1 MSFFRL
7 IVASLLHHWRTNL
20 AVAGGVAAGTAVLTG
35 ALLVGDSMKGS
46 LRRLTLERLGPI
58 EEILLV
64 DRFFREELADELAA
78 EQRFKEH
85 FAAVAPVIFLNASLE
100 NAEEK
105 DHPAAHRV
113 NLLGCDDRF
122 WQDVGKG
129 QAPAVPDE
137 FSDVLPRQRIVLSRP
152 LADDL
157 GVKEGDWV
165 VVRMGSVAGIPAESL
180 LGEDEQTVESTR
192 RRVVAIIPAEGP
204 GCFSLRPDQQLPLNA
219 FVPLSALQGTLGVP
233 DGRVNALLVTGR
245 RTDGA
250 LPPQSDHEALQGMLR
265 PSLGDYGIQL
275 KKTDRGPLSYFNI
288 TSDRVFLSDAVEDEI
303 TRALSGTG
311 FQPVLTYLANKI
323 DVKPADPDVE
333 PRDQRSGIPYSTI
346 TAIEFAQEPPLGPF
360 RSSLHE
366 AAPIP
371 PLGDRQGQKN
381 AIVLNRWAW
390 NDLGKPQPGTTIY
403 VRYFLPESTHG
414 EPQEREEPFTLADV
428 VELDGAAADPDLTP
442 TVPKVTDQDSLAD
455 WQPPFEPF
463 YWEWLRDD
471 GKPGE
476 ESHKDEDYWTDHK
489 ATPKAFVSLAAGRK
503 LWGSRFG
510 QTTSIGVR
518 PDGMTLDQLEE
529 RLLHGPDAIR
539 IRPAAMGFAF
549 QPVKRQ
555 GLEAA
560 RGTTDFNVLFLAL
573 SFFVIAAAVMLVALL
588 FRLGIE
594 QRAGELGILTAVGF
608 TRRRIGRLLAVEGLL
623 VATLGS
629 LMGMPA
635 GLGYAALMVH
645 GLQTWWVKAIVRPFL
660 SLYVAWPS
668 LLVGLASGVVV
679 AQLAILWTV
688 RRTRHVAPRQ
698 LLAGEMTQPGRR
710 AGEGSRYARKA
721 AWLTLVAAI
730 AFGLLATV
738 AEEMRAAAFFAAG
751 AMVLAACLT
760 LVWVRL
766 RSGTTGPAVVAGRG
780 NLLRIALRNA
790 ARNPGRSTLTIGLV
804 ASASFLIVAISAF
817 RLDPVRWTPK
827 RQSGNGGFALVA
839 ESDQPIY
846 EDLDVPAGGWL
857 PQGTKTIA
865 LRVAAGDDASCLNLY
880 KPTQPR
886 ILGVP
891 EAMIARG
898 GFAWA
903 GSLAETPRQRENP
916 WLLLE
921 ESLDAEVGEADDVP
935 LVPMIIE
942 KNTATYSLH
951 LGFNPLGKTYDV
963 TDGRGKTLRLKI
975 VGLLSGSLFQGELL
989 ISEKALLD
997 HFPDVSGYR
1006 FFLTE
1011 TPPGQS
1017 ESVQE
1022 KLQEE
1027 FRDYGFT
1034 AEPTG
1039 RRLDRFLAVQNT
1051 YLLTFSSLGGL
1062 GLLLGTFGLATVQLR
1077 NVLQR
1082 RGELALLRAAG
1093 FRRFTLAELVM
1104 LENGV
1109 LLCAGLGSGVLAA
1122 LVAVLPH
1129 WLTGGAA
1136 VPGVSLATMLAA
1148 VLLVGLLAGLLA
1160 VRAALTAPL
1169 LPALRRER

>member
-1 MSFFRL
+1 MSLLRL
-7 IVASLLHHWRTNL
+7 IIASLIHHWRTNL

-46 LRRLTLERLGPI
+46 LRRLTVERLGPI

-64 DRFFREELADELAA
+64 DRFFREDLTEELAA
-78 EQRFKEH
+78 SQQFKER
-85 FAAVAPVIFLNASLE
+85 FTAAVPVIFLNVSLE
-100 NAEEK
+100 NVEEK
-105 DHPAAHRV
+105 DRRPTHRV

-122 WQDVGKG
+122 WKHVGNG
-129 QAPAVPDE
+129 RVPAVAE
-137 FSDVLPRQRIVLSRP
+137 QYADVSPRQRIVLSRP
-152 LADDL
+152 LADALD
-157 GVKEGDWV
+157 VEEGDWV
-165 VVRMGSVAGIPAESL
+165 IVRMGSVTGIPAESL
-180 LGEDEQTVESTR
+180 LGEDVETVEFTR
-192 RRVVAIIPAEGP
+192 RRVVAIISADGP
-204 GCFSLRPDQQLPLNA
+204 GRFSLRPSQQLPLNA
-219 FVPLSALQGTLGVP
+219 YVPLSALQRTLGLP

-245 RTDGA
+245 RADA
-250 LPPQSDHEALQGMLR
+250 ELPPEKNHEVLQGLLK
-265 PSLGDYGIQL
+265 PSLDDYGLQAE
-275 KKTDRGPLSYFNI
+275 KTDRGPLSYFNI
-288 TSDRVFLSDAVEDEI
+288 TSDRVFLTNAVEGEI
-303 TRALSGTG
+303 ARALTG
-311 FQPVLTYLANKI
+311 VEFQPALTYLANKI
-323 DVKPADPDVE
+323 DVKPADPSVE
-333 PRDQRSGIPYSTI
+333 PRDERSGIPYSTI

-360 RSSLHE
+360 RSSLHG
-366 AAPIP
+366 AAPLR
-371 PLGDRQGQKN
+371 PLGDRQEEKEN
-381 AIVLNRWAW
+381 SIVLNRWAW
-390 NDLGKPQPGTTIY
+390 DDLDKPQPSATIY

-428 VELDGAAADPDLTP
+428 VDLDGAAADPDLTP

-471 GKPGE
+471 GKPGD
-476 ESHKDEDYWTDHK
+476 ESHKDEDYWTAHK

-510 QTTSIGVR
+510 QTTSIRVR
-518 PDGMTLDQLEE
+518 PDGMTLDELKE
-529 RLLHGPDAIR
+529 RLLRGPHA

-549 QPVKRQ
+549 QPAKRQ

-560 RGTTDFNVLFLAL
+560 RGTTDFNVLFLAF

-594 QRAGELGILTAVGF
+594 QRAGELGVLAAVGF
-608 TRRRIGRLLAVEGLL
+608 TRRRIGRLLAVEGLA

-629 LMGMPA
+629 LLGVPA

-645 GLQTWWVKAIVRPFL
+645 GLQTWWVDAVVTPFL
-660 SLYVAWPS
+660 SLYVTWPS
-668 LLVGLASGVVV
+668 LLVGFASGVLV
-679 AQLAILWTV
+679 AQLTILWTV
-688 RRTRHVAPRQ
+688 WRTRHVAPRQ
-698 LLAGEMTQPGRR
+698 LLAGEIVPPSGQIGARPRL
-710 AGEGSRYARKA
+710 ARKL
-721 AWLTLVAAI
+721 AWGTFLAAI
-730 AFGLLATV
+730 VLGLLAATV
-738 AEEMRAAAFFAAG
+738 AEEMRAVAFFAAG

-760 LVWVRL
+760 LVWIRL
-766 RSGTTGPAVVAGRG
+766 KSGTTGPAVVAGRG

-804 ASASFLIVAISAF
+804 ASASFLIVAVSAF

-827 RQSGNGGFALVA
+827 LQSGNGGFALVA

-846 EDLDVPAGGWL
+846 EDLNAPAGVSL
-857 PQGTKTIA
+857 PGGTKTIA
-865 LRVAAGDDASCLNLY
+865 LRLAAGDDASCLNLY

-903 GSLAETPRQRENP
+903 GSSAATPEQRENP

-921 ESLDAEVGEADDVP
+921 ESLDDEAGDTDATP
-935 LVPMIIE
+935 TVPMVIE

-951 LGFNPLGKTYDV
+951 LGFNPLGKTYEV

-989 ISEKALLD
+989 ISESALLR

-1017 ESVQE
+1017 DSVQKTLE
-1022 KLQEE
+1022 DE

-1051 YLLTFSSLGGL
+1051 YLLTFQSLGGL

-1093 FRRFTLAELVM
+1093 FRRFTLANMVM

-1122 LVAVLPH
+1122 LVAVFPH

-1136 VPGVSLATMLAA
+1136 IPGVSLAAMLAA
-1148 VLLVGLLAGLLA
+1148 VLLVGLITGLAA
-1160 VRAALTAPL
+1160 VRAVLTAPL
-1169 LPALRRER
+1169 LAALRRER

>member
-7 IVASLLHHWRTNL
+7 IIVSLIHHWRTNL
-20 AVAGGVAAGTAVLTG
+20 AVAAGVAAGTAVLTG

-58 EEILLV
+58 EEILLA
-64 DRFFREELADELAA
+64 DRFFREDLAGELAA
-78 EQRFKEH
+78 EEEFEQRFA
-85 FAAVAPVIFLNASLE
+85 AAVPVIFLNVTLE
-100 NAEEK
+100 NAEEQ
-105 DHPAAHRV
+105 DRRPAYRV
-113 NLLGCDDRF
+113 NLLGCDERF
-122 WQDVGKG
+122 WKHVGAGRAPSVPEEYADV
-129 QAPAVPDE
+129 
-137 FSDVLPRQRIVLSRP
+137 SPRQRIVLNRP

-157 GVKEGDWV
+157 GVEEGDWV
-165 VVRMGSVAGIPAESL
+165 IVRMGSVTGIPAESL
-180 LGEDEQTVESTR
+180 LGEDEETVEFTR
-192 RRVVAIIPAEGP
+192 RRIVAVIAAEGP
-204 GCFSLRPDQQLPLNA
+204 GRFSPRPSQQAPRNA
-219 FVPLSALQGTLGVP
+219 FVPLSPLQRTLGLP
-233 DGRVNALLVTGR
+233 HGRVNALLVTGR
-245 RTDGA
+245 RGGA
-250 LPPQSDHEALQGMLR
+250 ELPPEMNHEVLQGLLK
-265 PSLGDYGIQL
+265 PSLDDYGL
-275 KKTDRGPLSYFNI
+275 RLEKTRRGYFNL
-288 TSDRVFLSDAVEDEI
+288 TSDRVFFSRVTEDEI
-303 TRALSGTG
+303 ARALTG
-311 FQPVLTYLANKI
+311 VAFQPALTYLANKI
-323 DVKPADPDVE
+323 DVKPADPNVD
-333 PRDQRSGIPYSTI
+333 PRDERSGIPYSTI
-346 TAIEFAQEPPLGPF
+346 TAIDFAQQPPLGPF
-360 RSSLHE
+360 RSSLSPG
-366 AAPIP
+366 ATIR
-371 PLGDRQGQKN
+371 PLGDGQGETRW
-381 AIVLNRWAW
+381 IVLNRWAW
-390 NDLGKPQPGTTIY
+390 DDLGQPERGATIY

-414 EPQEREEPFTLADV
+414 EPQQREAPFTLTDV
-428 VELDGAAADPDLTP
+428 VELEGAAADPDLTP
-442 TVPKVTDQDSLAD
+442 NVPNVTDQDSLAD
-455 WQPPFEPF
+455 WEPPFEPF

-471 GKPGE
+471 GTPGE
-476 ESHKDEDYWTDHK
+476 ESHKDEDYWTQHK

-503 LWGSRFG
+503 LWESRFG
-510 QTTSIGVR
+510 RTTSIRVR
-518 PDGMTLDQLEE
+518 PDGMTLDQLKE
-529 RLLHGPDAIR
+529 RLLRGPDA

-555 GLEAA
+555 GLQAA
-560 RGTTDFNVLFLAL
+560 QGTTDFNVLFLAL

-594 QRAGELGILTAVGF
+594 QRASELGVLAAVGF
-608 TRRRIGRLLAVEGLL
+608 TRRRIGRLLAAEGLL

-629 LMGMPA
+629 LLGVPA

-645 GLQTWWVKAIVRPFL
+645 GLQTWWVEAIVTPFL
-660 SLYVAWPS
+660 SLYVTWSS
-668 LLVGLASGVVV
+668 LGIGFASGVIV

-688 RRTRHVAPRQ
+688 WCARHVAPRQ
-698 LLAGEMTQPGRR
+698 LLAGQIAPPSRR
-710 AGEGSRYARKA
+710 IGQGSRHAGKV
-721 AWLTLVAAI
+721 AWLTLAAAI

-738 AEEMRAAAFFAAG
+738 AEEMQAAAFFGAG

-766 RSGTTGPAVVAGRG
+766 RSGATGPAVVAGRG

-804 ASASFLIVAISAF
+804 ATACFLIVAVSAF

-846 EDLDVPAGGWL
+846 QDLNAPEGVSL
-857 PQGTKTIA
+857 PKGTATIA
-865 LRVAAGDDASCLNLY
+865 LRVNAGDDASCLNLY

-891 EAMIARG
+891 EMLIARG

-903 GSLAETPRQRENP
+903 GSLAETPAQRQNP

-921 ESLDAEVGEADDVP
+921 ETLDDQPDDTDGVP
-935 LVPMIIE
+935 IVPMVIE

-951 LGFNPLGKTYDV
+951 LGFNPLGKTYEV
-963 TDGRGKTLRLKI
+963 TDGRGKRLRLKI
-975 VGLLSGSLFQGELL
+975 VGLLSGSLFQGDLL
-989 ISEKALLD
+989 ISEEALLD

-1011 TPPGQS
+1011 TPPDQS
-1017 ESVQE
+1017 DSVQE
-1022 KLQEE
+1022 SLEDE
-1027 FRDYGFT
+1027 FRDFGFT

-1051 YLLTFSSLGGL
+1051 YLLTFQSLGGL

-1093 FRRFTLAELVM
+1093 FRRFALAEMVM

-1109 LLCAGLGSGVLAA
+1109 LLCGGLGSGVLAA

-1129 WLTGGAA
+1129 WLTGAA
-1136 VPGVSLATMLAA
+1136 AIPGGSLAAMLAA
-1148 VLLVGLLAGLLA
+1148 VLLVGLIAGLAA
-1160 VRAALTAPL
+1160 VRAVLTAPL
-1169 LPALRRER
+1169 LAALRQER